1 MDSSPDR
8 TAVPGIRWAMEGSGS
23 ISGCMG
29 WQVGA
34 SVWGSP
40 AADEL
45 SIHLAPVLLGAGVR
59 LFDQVGPALALE
71 GIEVIESR
79 LVTHLKYQVGK

>member
-1 MDSSPDR
+1 
-8 TAVPGIRWAMEGSGS
+8 
-23 ISGCMG
+23 MG
-29 WQVGA
+29 KVFSEMGVSLNGFIA
-34 SVWGSP
+34 GP
-40 AADEL
+40 NGG
-45 SIHLAPVLLGAGVR
+45 PGVR